1 MDGYTACYR
10 RVHGFAHLIGSKNVC
25 NFQMNR
31 VAIELDEV
39 LFPFI
44 KPMMKHFQK
53 DLPQQRYFHYTHGDL
68 LNVGDCDCRKMIRSY
83 FDSERFSL
91 IQPIKGSQPIL
102 RLLKPGFKKVY
113 VVASR
118 PLYMREKTE
127 EWIDFHFPG
136 IFDDL
141 IFASNYLNRRELE
154 KYDICT
160 SLNIDTL
167 IDDDEIDCA
176 VCLNNGMN
184 VIHFAGDQK
193 VYPWSRCDEWS
204 VVGWN
209 DLYNRVYNHESHS
222 LIEVV

>member
-1 MDGYTACYR
+1 MD
-10 RVHGFAHLIGSKNVC
+10 
-25 NFQMNR
+25 
-31 VAIELDEV
+31 
-39 LFPFI
+39 
-44 KPMMKHFQK
+44 
-53 DLPQQRYFHYTHGDL
+53 
-68 LNVGDCDCRKMIRSY
+68 
-83 FDSERFSL
+83 RFS
-91 IQPIKGSQPIL
+91 
-102 RLLKPGFKKVY
+102 
-113 VVASR
+113 
-118 PLYMREKTE
+118 
-127 EWIDFHFPG
+127 
-136 IFDDL
+136 L